1 MQEREKLKII
11 EMLKLYFYKKL
22 AAGFEDTHE
31 KETHSSKNL
40 ECHLCEIH
48 CESTSDKKIHLVTH
62 SYKEIRCKCEK
73 CDFVGLN

>member
-31 KETHSSKNL
+31 KETHSSK
-40 ECHLCEIH
+40 
-48 CESTSDKKIHLVTH
+48 T
-62 SYKEIRCKCEK
+62 
-73 CDFVGLN
+73 